1 MHAFYFWSKNLILF
15 SKGMGQ
21 LKKFIL
27 TVTKPDTLKTL
38 CHASIS
44 LIFLHFL
51 IKFEQIRQNGAF
63 HYIDIPI
70 EPDFV
75 PLGIQEPQLF
85 PSVGESRI
93 PHIIH
98 QTWRSE
104 EIPSKFSKWIQTWVK
119 NHPGWTYYLWTDES
133 ARQLI
138 KDRHPYLLKVFD
150 GYSEGIRRADAL
162 RYVVLYEFGGVYAD
176 MDLESLKS
184 LTPFTKKYACF
195 LPQEPYEHPILD
207 GNFEHLVI
215 NALMGCRPK
224 HPFMKRLI
232 DRLPA
237 FQHMW
242 SVLDSTGP
250 HFVTSVYGDFKGDYS
265 YPEMH
270 ENGIYLAP
278 SEYFFPTIDPAKF
291 FHFHYQCR
299 RWIQLTS
306 IQKRA
311 CKTLKVLGI
320 KRKPLSFS
328 YTDHHWEHTYID
340 LRISLKGPISIHKL
354 VPRVNIYSYTSV

>member
-1 MHAFYFWSKNLILF
+1 MHFIPGLKMILTF
-15 SKGMGQ
+15 FPTGMGQ
-21 LKKFIL
+21 LKKFIM

-85 PSVGESRI
+85 PSAGESRI

-138 KDRHPYLLKVFD
+138 KDRHPYLLKVLVD
-150 GYSEGIRRADAL
+150 
-162 RYVVLYEFGGVYAD
+162 VVLFEIVQIINNC
-176 MDLESLKS
+176 LKCLQS
-184 LTPFTKKYACF
+184 NTEKEK
-195 LPQEPYEHPILD
+195 
-207 GNFEHLVI
+207 
-215 NALMGCRPK
+215 
-224 HPFMKRLI
+224 
-232 DRLPA
+232 
-237 FQHMW
+237 
-242 SVLDSTGP
+242 STG
-250 HFVTSVYGDFKGDYS
+250 VQNEEKNEV
-265 YPEMH
+265 
-270 ENGIYLAP
+270 
-278 SEYFFPTIDPAKF
+278 
-291 FHFHYQCR
+291 
-299 RWIQLTS
+299 
-306 IQKRA
+306 
-311 CKTLKVLGI
+311 
-320 KRKPLSFS
+320 
-328 YTDHHWEHTYID
+328 
-340 LRISLKGPISIHKL
+340 
-354 VPRVNIYSYTSV
+354 